1 MTPSLTLVR
10 IIIFVAF
17 LLLFSFVYMSTT
29 KDVEKRV
36 ENVLTQQI
44 DHLDNTYKVV
54 KNRFKIIS
62 GSTVSSVINQPEL
75 LQLLYRAKYAKDEAR
90 LAVEREIL
98 YKKMKPH
105 FERLK
110 KLGVIIMLFSF
121 EDNKTFLRVHKPSKF
136 NDDVSKVRY
145 SFAYVNANKK
155 PIQGFE
161 QGKISHAFRNI
172 YPLYYNDEYLGSVDI
187 AFSSEVL
194 QETMINLHE
203 TETHFILNKS
213 VFESNIWKVQKQVK
227 YIQSREHEDFLFAV
241 NHTHADTDSYII
253 EESIYSELKEKVYE
267 NIKNN
272 ASFALHV
279 KNHVVAYLPIKNI
292 KDKKTV
298 AYLVSY
304 KDSFYMKEIL
314 KEYFLVNIIFFTVLM
329 ILSLIIYINIKQR
342 LFLQIEVDEK
352 TKDLK

>member
-145 SFAYVNANKK
+145 S
-155 PIQGFE
+155 
-161 QGKISHAFRNI
+161 
-172 YPLYYNDEYLGSVDI
+172 
-187 AFSSEVL
+187 
-194 QETMINLHE
+194 
-203 TETHFILNKS
+203 
-213 VFESNIWKVQKQVK
+213 
-227 YIQSREHEDFLFAV
+227 
-241 NHTHADTDSYII
+241 
-253 EESIYSELKEKVYE
+253 
-267 NIKNN
+267 
-272 ASFALHV
+272 
-279 KNHVVAYLPIKNI
+279 
-292 KDKKTV
+292 
-298 AYLVSY
+298 
-304 KDSFYMKEIL
+304 
-314 KEYFLVNIIFFTVLM
+314 
-329 ILSLIIYINIKQR
+329 
-342 LFLQIEVDEK
+342 
-352 TKDLK
+352 